1 MKSGQY
7 TVNIEGTLEKAK
19 NLSIGEGIRLLR
31 ETFNMPVDVCAS
43 LLLDLYE
50 GKVTYK
56 IENNTLVLNN

>member
-1 MKSGQY
+1 MKTSGSY

-31 ETFNMPVDVCAS
+31 ETFNMPVDVCAD

-50 GKVTYK
+50 GKKSYK
-56 IENNTLVLNN
+56 VENNTLIIL